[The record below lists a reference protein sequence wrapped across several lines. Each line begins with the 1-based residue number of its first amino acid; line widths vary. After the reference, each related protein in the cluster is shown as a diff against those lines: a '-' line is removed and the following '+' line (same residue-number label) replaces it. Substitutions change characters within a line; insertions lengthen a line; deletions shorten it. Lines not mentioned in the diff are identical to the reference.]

1 MVDSSKII
9 ISINGAH
16 YTDSLVCF
24 TSLGTIVLHV
34 KHFAIMKLNDAVPR
48 MDNYINL
55 FILIFLRDSTWL
67 ERKGNACQ
75 IIKYM

>member
-9 ISINGAH
+9 ISINGAL
-16 YTDSLVCF
+16 YTDSLVF
-24 TSLGTIVLHV
+24 TSLCTIVLHV

-67 ERKGNACQ
+67 
-75 IIKYM
+75 